1 MKFNNKIYFQNLLGI
16 WQKYNRKYKK
26 VGYNFEFVKRLK
38 KTKLVLEKN
47 DSEENDY
54 RVESFNEREEK
65 AFGFL
70 EIIFEIEL
78 TFIFS
83 FK

>member
-1 MKFNNKIYFQNLLGI
+1 
-16 WQKYNRKYKK
+16 
-26 VGYNFEFVKRLK
+26 VKRLK